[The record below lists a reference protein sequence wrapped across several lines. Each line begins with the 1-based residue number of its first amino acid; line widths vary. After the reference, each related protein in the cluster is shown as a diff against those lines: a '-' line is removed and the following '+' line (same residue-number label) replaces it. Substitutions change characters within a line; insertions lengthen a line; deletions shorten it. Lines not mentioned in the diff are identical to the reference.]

1 MGIKN
6 WQEITLD
13 SETFDNA
20 RENFNLLLQRL
31 FQKME
36 QNNSDEG
43 TITLKVDISMKDDY
57 ITDEEGK
64 AKRILKPI
72 LKHKVSTAVPVKD
85 SFDGKKD
92 TGMEIVYDEELKR
105 YVLKYV
111 SQGGQRSMFDPDYED
126 IINGTAKEVED
137 TPSMIRGQAL
147 LPGSIGE
154 AENSDSSA
162 VVTDHEENYA
172 EKENNGARGCTETTD
187 GIEDDYEY
195 DE

>member
-92 TGMEIVYDEELKR
+92 TGMEIVYD
-105 YVLKYV
+105 
-111 SQGGQRSMFDPDYED
+111 
-126 IINGTAKEVED
+126 
-137 TPSMIRGQAL
+137 
-147 LPGSIGE
+147 
-154 AENSDSSA
+154 
-162 VVTDHEENYA
+162 
-172 EKENNGARGCTETTD
+172 
-187 GIEDDYEY
+187 
-195 DE
+195 

>member
-43 TITLKVDISMKDDY
+43 TITLKVDISMIDDY

-64 AKRILKPI
+64 TKRIVKPI

-111 SQGGQRSMFDPDYED
+111 SQGGQRSIFDPDYED
-126 IINGTAKEVED
+126 IVNGTAKEVED
-137 TPSMIRGQAL
+137 VPVMIEERKL
-147 LPGSIGE
+147 LTGCVE
-154 AENSDSSA
+154 EVENSDSSA
-162 VVTDHEENYA
+162 VATNYEENNV
-172 EKENNGARGCTETTD
+172 EQENNSAGGYTEATD
-187 GIEDDYEY
+187 SVEDDYEY
-195 DE
+195 E

>member
-43 TITLKVDISMKDDY
+43 TITLKVDISMMDDY

-64 AKRILKPI
+64 TKRIVKPI

-92 TGMEIVYDEELKR
+92 TGMEIVYDEDLKR

-111 SQGGQRSMFDPDYED
+111 SQGGQRSIFDPDYED
-126 IINGTAKEVED
+126 IVNGTAKEVEHV
-137 TPSMIRGQAL
+137 PVMIEERKL
-147 LPGSIGE
+147 LTGCVE
-154 AENSDSSA
+154 EVENSDSSA
-162 VVTDHEENYA
+162 VATDYEENNV
-172 EKENNGARGCTETTD
+172 EQENNSAGGYTEATD
-187 GIEDDYEY
+187 SVEDDYEY
-195 DE
+195 E